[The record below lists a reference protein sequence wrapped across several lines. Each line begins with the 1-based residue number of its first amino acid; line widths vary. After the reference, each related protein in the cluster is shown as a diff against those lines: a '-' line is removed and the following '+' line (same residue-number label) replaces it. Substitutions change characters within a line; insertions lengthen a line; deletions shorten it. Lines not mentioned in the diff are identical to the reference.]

1 MPQSLRTPPDPLEA
15 VPDPEA
21 VRVMLAETTRRRDL
35 LRSLLRV
42 AVRKAN
48 YPVPGSRSTQPAV
61 ERKGVSNGA

>member
-1 MPQSLRTPPDPLEA
+1 MPQPLRTPPDPLEA

-48 YPVPGSRSTQPAV
+48 YPPPAPRSPLHAGG
-61 ERKGVSNGA
+61 RKGGHDAA